1 MDYLHTKPDLFAH
14 LDSFE
19 LSYHMGEK

>member
-1 MDYLHTKPDLFAH
+1 MDYLHTKHDLFAD

-19 LSYHMGEK
+19 LSYHMAEK